1 MIFFRFKMPAVAT
14 YSHGVVNILHQS
26 STSFVR
32 RVLVSGLLS
41 SRKSRALVSQAWV
54 ARVFPRLVLVAY
66 FPAHCLVAYFPA
78 LGLAPVYMLL
88 PPILIGALGICVH
101 DWSIIY
107 SVLVRNLSI
116 LKKHGTEQ
124 KNYILQSNIHHV

>member
-1 MIFFRFKMPAVAT
+1 M
-14 YSHGVVNILHQS
+14 
-26 STSFVR
+26 
-32 RVLVSGLLS
+32 VSGLLS

-66 FPAHCLVAYFPA
+66 FPAHCPVAYFPA

-116 LKKHGTEQ
+116 LKR
-124 KNYILQSNIHHV
+124 NMVQSIKTIFFSQIFTMFNTRKDDYRTKLFVAVQLKARIDE